1 MFDILIGLLIAGSF
15 YLIGQLELFRR
26 KEEEI
31 RRLRR
36 QIKALERARIIAA
49 VENQKLLNVIED
61 LEEEAERLSQPP
73 PAGSPP
79 APPAEDLPPVK
90 PGSEQDAPPP

>member
-1 MFDILIGLLIAGSF
+1 MIDILIGLLIAGSF

-36 QIKALERARIIAA
+36 QIKGLERARIISDM
-49 VENQKLLNVIED
+49 ENQTLLDVIED
-61 LEEEAERLSQPP
+61 LNEEAERLSLPP
-73 PAGSPP
+73 PAGSPSP
-79 APPAEDLPPVK
+79 RSAGDLPPEQQ
-90 PGSEQDAPPP
+90 GGEQDALPS